1 MSTKEEWQEC
11 LLSILEPLKAKF
23 SADSAR
29 IVLDGGGT
37 TYPQRVIELE
47 AFARP
52 LWGLVPFWYGG
63 GHEPFF
69 EKQYLEGLIAGPDPQ
84 SPGFWGDCSDY
95 DQRFVEMAPI
105 AFGLMAVPDILWNP
119 LPEDA
124 KDRLASW
131 LYQINDHEMSRCNW
145 YFFRIIV
152 NTALKA
158 IGKPYSQPRLE
169 SDSAFIESC
178 YIGNGWYKDGV
189 SGRTDYYSAFAMHY
203 YPLLLAAFADREWDT
218 TKARASLFA
227 DDFIYWFAETGEA
240 IPYGRSLTYRFAQ
253 SAFWSAFAF
262 LADDP
267 KIGICKGIIEKNIRY
282 WLGKDI
288 FDSNILSVGYG
299 YPNLTMAERYN
310 APGSPYWSLK
320 AFLFLALPDNH
331 TFWKAESLPLPHLQP
346 LKNELGRRLIQHRG
360 WDVTMYEPG
369 MLGMRSLG
377 HFTEKYDKF
386 AYSSSSPFSVSHS
399 NESIEE
405 AAADSMLAFVVDGT
419 VYVRKG
425 SVDFF
430 IENDSL
436 VSHWS
441 PCPEIDVETRV
452 IIKEDGHLRTHII
465 RSSME
470 CSAYDSGFSREK
482 DNIRKTETCAEVSSS
497 GIHSSAECVEGNGV
511 PVVLNADPNTNL
523 MWRNSVI
530 PSVEYH
536 IGNGETRIST
546 RFRLWKN

>member
-1 MSTKEEWQEC
+1 MSTKKEWQEC

-158 IGKPYSQPRLE
+158 IGKPYSQSRLE

-203 YPLLLAAFADREWDT
+203 YPLLLAAFADRERDT
-218 TKARASLFA
+218 AKARASLFA
-227 DDFIYWFAETGEA
+227 DDFIYWFAESGEA

-267 KIGICKGIIEKNIRY
+267 KIGVCKGIIERNIRY
-282 WLGKDI
+282 WLCKDI

-331 TFWKAESLPLPHLQP
+331 
-346 LKNELGRRLIQHRG
+346 
-360 WDVTMYEPG
+360 
-369 MLGMRSLG
+369 
-377 HFTEKYDKF
+377 
-386 AYSSSSPFSVSHS
+386 PF
-399 NESIEE
+399 
-405 AAADSMLAFVVDGT
+405 
-419 VYVRKG
+419 
-425 SVDFF
+425 
-430 IENDSL
+430 
-436 VSHWS
+436 
-441 PCPEIDVETRV
+441 P
-452 IIKEDGHLRTHII
+452 
-465 RSSME
+465 
-470 CSAYDSGFSREK
+470 
-482 DNIRKTETCAEVSSS
+482 
-497 GIHSSAECVEGNGV
+497 
-511 PVVLNADPNTNL
+511 
-523 MWRNSVI
+523 
-530 PSVEYH
+530 
-536 IGNGETRIST
+536 
-546 RFRLWKN
+546 

>member
-69 EKQYLEGLIAGPDPQ
+69 EKQYLEGLIAGPNPQ

-158 IGKPYSQPRLE
+158 LGKPYSQPRLE

-203 YPLLLAAFADREWDT
+203 YPLLLAAFADRERDT
-218 TKARASLFA
+218 AKARASLFA

-267 KIGICKGIIEKNIRY
+267 KIGICKGIIERNIRY
-282 WLGKDI
+282 WLCKDI
-288 FDSNILSVGYG
+288 FDNNILSVGYG
-299 YPNLTMAERYN
+299 YPNLTMADRYN

-331 TFWKAESLPLPHLQP
+331 PFWKAESSSLPHLLP
-346 LKNELGRRLIQHRG
+346 LKNELDRRLLQHRG

-386 AYSSSSPFSVSHS
+386 AYSSSSPFSISHS
-399 NESIEE
+399 NESMEE
-405 AAADSMLAFVVDGT
+405 AAADSMLAFVVNGT

-425 SVDFF
+425 SADFF
-430 IENDSL
+430 IEDGSL

-441 PCPEIDVETRV
+441 PYPGIDVETKV
-452 IIKEDGHLRTHII
+452 IIEEDGHLRTHVIH
-465 RSSME
+465 SSME

-482 DNIRKTETCAEVSSS
+482 DNICKTGTCAEVSSS

-536 IGNGETRIST
+536 IGKGETRIST